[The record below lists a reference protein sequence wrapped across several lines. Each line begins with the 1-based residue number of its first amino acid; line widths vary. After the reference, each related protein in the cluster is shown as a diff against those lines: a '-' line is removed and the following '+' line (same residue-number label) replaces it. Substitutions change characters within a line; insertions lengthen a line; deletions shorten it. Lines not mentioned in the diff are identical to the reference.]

1 MNKLFQEHSLP
12 QHSVR
17 SASAPAVAQAQD
29 KWDSAPWIEGK
40 PITFKAGYNTVK
52 QYPHGRAIERFVNR
66 VAERSGE
73 NLQIQTFPSEQAGN
87 ERQMLDAVILGNLDI
102 CKTSTGIISAVVPE
116 FGVFDLPYVF
126 RDLKHM
132 MAVINSKVGQDL
144 AAKLEARNVKI
155 LFWMEQGTRSFY
167 TTSKQIKTPNDL
179 KGLKIRT
186 IASPVMVDTINALG
200 ATATPMGFGDLYLGL
215 KSGVVDGAEN
225 APDAIWY
232 AKQYEVYQV
241 LLGHQPLSHAGRGGD
256 EQGQVRRASA
266 RVPGDRHGHRKG
278 DAGVGGYALLPG
290 LGGAD
295 VVAQE
300 IRHDHHR
307 SRRAGIPQGGRAGLH
322 QARGKVRGAT
332 QGHPRHQVVIRL
344 VAISAVPCVP
354 GRRAGRSPCIL
365 RKRTS

>member
-1 MNKLFQEHSLP
+1 MNKLLRAILTAAVCVASL
-12 QHSVR
+12 
-17 SASAPAVAQAQD
+17 SATVAQAQD

-40 PITFKAGYNTVK
+40 PITLKAGYNTVK

-66 VAERSGE
+66 VAERTGE
-73 NLQIQTFPSEQAGN
+73 NFQIQTFPSEQAGN
-87 ERQMLDAVILGNLDI
+87 ERQMLDAIILGNLDI

-126 RDLKHM
+126 RDLNHM
-132 MAVINSKVGQDL
+132 MATVKSKVGQDL

-167 TTSKQIKTPNDL
+167 TTSKPVRTPNDL

-232 AKQYEVYQV
+232 AKHNEVAKYFSVTNHFRTPVVVVMNKAKFDALPREYQDIIMTTAHETQDWAGTLYSQV
-241 LLGHQPLSHAGRGGD
+241 SAALIASLKKSGMTVVDADEEAFRKAVEPVYAKHAD
-256 EQGQVRRASA
+256 KFA
-266 RVPGDRHGHRKG
+266 
-278 DAGVGGYALLPG
+278 
-290 LGGAD
+290 
-295 VVAQE
+295 AQLKAIRE
-300 IRHDHHR
+300 I
-307 SRRAGIPQGGRAGLH
+307 
-322 QARGKVRGAT
+322 K
-332 QGHPRHQVVIRL
+332 
-344 VAISAVPCVP
+344 
-354 GRRAGRSPCIL
+354 
-365 RKRTS
+365 